1 MLNLSSGLRSCLE
14 INFSLTEASCSIKDC
29 LHFFVIACVEL
40 RSLELE
46 LVEFSSSHKVGK
58 GGDEGKM
65 YSRLVEELHKEL
77 LTRGAGFTSSSRLFD
92 QIEGGVDAEGS
103 EHPGQGKTSPSWIVG
118 RQAKVGC
125 QIR

>member
-1 MLNLSSGLRSCLE
+1 MS
-14 INFSLTEASCSIKDC
+14 
-29 LHFFVIACVEL
+29 CVEP

-46 LVEFSSSHKVGK
+46 FVEFSSSHKVGK
-58 GGDEGKM
+58 GGDEGQVN
-65 YSRLVEELHKEL
+65 SRLVEELLEEL
-77 LTRGAGFTSSSRLFD
+77 PTRDRGFTSSSRLFD

-118 RQAKVGC
+118 RQAEVGC